1 MRGEAGLPRRV
12 TPVGGPGTRLG
23 EPGPG
28 PPRPRPARPNRS
40 LAVSELELSSLE
52 PLLPGPGRRT
62 GSFRF
67 YGHGMITVNESQARM
82 DDAPRTQAQLF
93 AQKKRR
99 DMELKKNQTGVPT
112 DDDLRVHF

>member
-1 MRGEAGLPRRV
+1 VRHTEEAFFFIFDH
-12 TPVGGPGTRLG
+12 GPDRDSRASGCHQDTCGAREFGMASRFEQELG
-23 EPGPG
+23 
-28 PPRPRPARPNRS
+28 
-40 LAVSELELSSLE
+40 V
-52 PLLPGPGRRT
+52 
-62 GSFRF
+62 
-67 YGHGMITVNESQARM
+67 

>member
-1 MRGEAGLPRRV
+1 
-12 TPVGGPGTRLG
+12 
-23 EPGPG
+23 
-28 PPRPRPARPNRS
+28 
-40 LAVSELELSSLE
+40 
-52 PLLPGPGRRT
+52 
-62 GSFRF
+62 
-67 YGHGMITVNESQARM
+67 MITVNGSQARM

>member
-1 MRGEAGLPRRV
+1 LNLVASNP
-12 TPVGGPGTRLG
+12 TR
-23 EPGPG
+23 PGPG
-28 PPRPRPARPNRS
+28 PPH
-40 LAVSELELSSLE
+40 
-52 PLLPGPGRRT
+52 T

>member
-1 MRGEAGLPRRV
+1 MASRFEQE
-12 TPVGGPGTRLG
+12 LG
-23 EPGPG
+23 
-28 PPRPRPARPNRS
+28 
-40 LAVSELELSSLE
+40 V
-52 PLLPGPGRRT
+52 
-62 GSFRF
+62 
-67 YGHGMITVNESQARM
+67 